1 MLTKPENGN
10 GKVLTAELAPSV
22 DKLRKDI
29 RAAAKTLEDEEAR
42 YLVDQY
48 YIMQDDRKRARNQE
62 RAYNKGQE
70 EEAVPKPSGIL
81 GWLAG
86 NSERLEDEIKTVLD
100 VYSENHPIGLWMKSN
115 VGIGPVIAAG
125 LLAHIS
131 IEDKPTVGH
140 IWRFAGLDP
149 TQKWEKGKKRPWNA
163 ALRTLCWK
171 VGQSFMK
178 FSAHPDCIY
187 GKLYR
192 QRKAYE
198 VLRNGATTKKV
209 YLQMLQDD
217 VKGLPRHVTINADD
231 GPEAMVIF
239 GEKRNAETAKVQR
252 ETRNYKKGSPALTWL
267 DQDLLPPGQIDA
279 RARRWAVKMFLSD
292 LHVVWY
298 FHLKQTMPPLPYP
311 IKILGH
317 AHRHD
322 PPNAEM
328 IKGLPEALANWR

>member
-1 MLTKPENGN
+1 MLTETKNGN
-10 GKVLTAELAPSV
+10 GKVATVSLPPSV
-22 DKLRKDI
+22 EKLRKDV
-29 RAAAKTLEDEEAR
+29 RAAAASLQEDEVR
-42 YLVDQY
+42 YLVDAY

-62 RAYNKGQE
+62 RAYTKAQE
-70 EEAVPKPSGIL
+70 GEKPSEIL
-81 GWLAG
+81 SWLAG

-100 VYSENHPIGLWMKSN
+100 VYSENHPIGLWMKAN
-115 VGIGPVIAAG
+115 IGIGPVIAAG

-131 IEDKPTVGH
+131 VENAPTVGH

-178 FSAHPDCIY
+178 FSGHEDCVY

-198 VLRNGATTKKV
+198 VERNGATTYKI
-209 YLQMLQDD
+209 YLQLKGEGINWLGNPEIDPNAKPEDMIVFG
-217 VKGLPRHVTINADD
+217 VKG
-231 GPEAMVIF
+231 
-239 GEKRNAETAKVQR
+239 NAETAKIQR
-252 ETRNYKKGSPALTWL
+252 ETRNYKAGSNAVAWL
-267 DQDLLPPGQIDA
+267 SQDVLPPGQIDA
-279 RARRWAVKMFLSD
+279 RARRWATKMFLSD

-298 FHLKQTMPPLPYP
+298 FHLRQTMPPLPYP
-311 IKILGH
+311 IKVLGH

-322 PPNAEM
+322 PPNAHM
-328 IKGLPEALANWR
+328 IKGLPAALKAWR